1 MSALEVRRAN
11 AISKRHILQQARR
24 VFHSGTLSHLVR
36 IAISLVLL
44 PLDNSILFVAVFLT
58 CLSPFFR
65 RLETLHRRKKILQDL
80 QFRPK
85 TVLVTGVNTPH
96 GLRVARCWYNEG
108 HRVVGADITDAR
120 FSSGESMSRAFVAY
134 YRIPKAQYVS
144 RLLDIVLREKVDI
157 WIPCARDA
165 SVVDDAMAKQAI
177 ESQTSC
183 KCTTLDTEL
192 AIQWGQLETLIPYLT
207 ERDLPVV
214 ENHQVQ
220 SRDSIH
226 KILHRSP
233 TKVYH
238 MRKPT
243 PPIETE
249 EAIVLPKR
257 TLSSTYTE
265 VSQIQVSKDSPW
277 LMQQHVRLGEFIAEL
292 LIVCGHVTA
301 IMIRPASR
309 DSVWGCSPLHEGLS
323 AAIHRVVDSFA
334 SKSGSRVT
342 AHLAVRLMVDEE
354 LTSNSVRYE
363 VNIADCTQDAAAV
376 THLLRDTPPHALVN
390 GYLAALSEDGI
401 PKASVNAFS
410 SEKLSRL
417 PSAYEIIK
425 SYDVRKLLPA
435 LYPLAQG
442 IDWAVDEAS
451 KLLVF
456 WKNWR
461 FSVADPLPWWWHTHV
476 YWPLRELDLLL
487 HSTKQADA
495 SRM

>member
-1 MSALEVRRAN
+1 
-11 AISKRHILQQARR
+11 
-24 VFHSGTLSHLVR
+24 
-36 IAISLVLL
+36 
-44 PLDNSILFVAVFLT
+44 
-58 CLSPFFR
+58 
-65 RLETLHRRKKILQDL
+65 
-80 QFRPK
+80 
-85 TVLVTGVNTPH
+85 
-96 GLRVARCWYNEG
+96 
-108 HRVVGADITDAR
+108 
-120 FSSGESMSRAFVAY
+120 
-134 YRIPKAQYVS
+134 
-144 RLLDIVLREKVDI
+144 
-157 WIPCARDA
+157 
-165 SVVDDAMAKQAI
+165 
-177 ESQTSC
+177 
-183 KCTTLDTEL
+183 
-192 AIQWGQLETLIPYLT
+192 
-207 ERDLPVV
+207 
-214 ENHQVQ
+214 
-220 SRDSIH
+220 
-226 KILHRSP
+226 
-233 TKVYH
+233 
-238 MRKPT
+238 
-243 PPIETE
+243 
-249 EAIVLPKR
+249 
-257 TLSSTYTE
+257 
-265 VSQIQVSKDSPW
+265 
-277 LMQQHVRLGEFIAEL
+277 MQQHVRLGEFIAEL

-323 AAIHRVVDSFA
+323 TAIHRVVDSFA

-363 VNIADCTQDAAAV
+363 VNIADCTQGAAAV

-417 PSAYEIIK
+417 PSAYDIIK

-461 FSVADPLPWWWHTHV
+461 FSIADPLPWWWHTHV

-487 HSTKQADA
+487 HSTKNADA